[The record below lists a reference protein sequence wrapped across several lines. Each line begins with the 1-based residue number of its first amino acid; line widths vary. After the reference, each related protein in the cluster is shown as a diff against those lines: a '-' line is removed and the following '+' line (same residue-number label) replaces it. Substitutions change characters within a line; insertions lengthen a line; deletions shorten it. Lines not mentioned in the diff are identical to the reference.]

1 MKSTLNRKLT
11 IGGFLAFALTK
22 DTLNPILSHKY
33 GDFLRF
39 SPLRSPIKGLSSRLQ
54 KISLRIF
61 LTHFQPLATPFD
73 MILASF
79 RPPAHPPFRDSDE
92 EEENSYAVSE
102 RSPCQIAAQT
112 AALPSRQS
120 AHLCRETAPYPSA
133 HHLPTIKTATPSI
146 VGYTAKEAAQGK
158 FLIIG
163 AQFED
168 VQSGKMPIN
177 GLITGVQGV
186 DYDDN
191 STFVTTAAQIQIP
204 FDGAYKTYYY
214 LNDGYDLV
222 KDDGTTAPGWC
233 DGAGNLVDAEFT
245 PGVAVWFKS
254 VPADGSATVAGAV
267 SDVSYKTVDC
277 PIGFALRANTFPV
290 TVELNTSAITSE
302 DIVGANYDDE
312 SQFVNTAPQ
321 IQIPYDGAYR
331 TYYYLNDGYDLV
343 KDDGTTA
350 PGWCDGAGNLVNTT
364 IPAGQ
369 GFWTKGVTG
378 TFTLKFTK

>member
-1 MKSTLNRKLT
+1 MQGVFYQNFHDCAIGHLPIYTRKRTL
-11 IGGFLAFALTK
+11 FHV
-22 DTLNPILSHKY
+22 PIFTTAH
-33 GDFLRF
+33 
-39 SPLRSPIKGLSSRLQ
+39 
-54 KISLRIF
+54 F
-61 LTHFQPLATPFD
+61 LTVIILHISARRRHNRINLAPIHT
-73 MILASF
+73 AQGGGSF
-79 RPPAHPPFRDSDE
+79 
-92 EEENSYAVSE
+92 
-102 RSPCQIAAQT
+102 
-112 AALPSRQS
+112 
-120 AHLCRETAPYPSA
+120 
-133 HHLPTIKTATPSI
+133 I
-146 VGYTAKEAAQGK
+146 VGYTAKEAAHGK

>member
-1 MKSTLNRKLT
+1 MDVKKM
-11 IGGFLAFALTK
+11 LAVGAAVVGTVAMA
-22 DTLNPILSHKY
+22 DVI
-33 GDFLRF
+33 
-39 SPLRSPIKGLSSRLQ
+39 SS
-54 KISLRIF
+54 S
-61 LTHFQPLATPFD
+61 
-73 MILASF
+73 
-79 RPPAHPPFRDSDE
+79 
-92 EEENSYAVSE
+92 V
-102 RSPCQIAAQT
+102 
-112 AALPSRQS
+112 
-120 AHLCRETAPYPSA
+120 
-133 HHLPTIKTATPSI
+133 

>member
-1 MKSTLNRKLT
+1 MSIFTT
-11 IGGFLAFALTK
+11 A
-22 DTLNPILSHKY
+22 H
-33 GDFLRF
+33 
-39 SPLRSPIKGLSSRLQ
+39 
-54 KISLRIF
+54 F
-61 LTHFQPLATPFD
+61 LTVIILHISARRRHNRINLAPIHT
-73 MILASF
+73 AQGGGSF
-79 RPPAHPPFRDSDE
+79 
-92 EEENSYAVSE
+92 
-102 RSPCQIAAQT
+102 
-112 AALPSRQS
+112 
-120 AHLCRETAPYPSA
+120 
-133 HHLPTIKTATPSI
+133 I